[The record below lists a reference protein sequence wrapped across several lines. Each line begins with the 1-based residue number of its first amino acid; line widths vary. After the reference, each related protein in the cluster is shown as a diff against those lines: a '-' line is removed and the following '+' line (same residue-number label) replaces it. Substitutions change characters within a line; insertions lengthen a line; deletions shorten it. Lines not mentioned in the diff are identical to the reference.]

1 MELVD
6 HGGNIEN
13 WIQAALRKKQ
23 LKTTLE
29 VFYYIS
35 VIWTCSDLV
44 YLSSILKVKKTAL
57 KSNKV

>member
-23 LKTTLE
+23 LQTTLE

-35 VIWTCSDLV
+35 VIWTCSELV
-44 YLSSILKVKKTAL
+44 SFLYFEGKKQL
-57 KSNKV
+57 

>member
-23 LKTTLE
+23 LQTTLE
-29 VFYYIS
+29 VFYYYFLYFGHL
-35 VIWTCSDLV
+35 DLQ
-44 YLSSILKVKKTAL
+44 
-57 KSNKV
+57 

>member
-35 VIWTCSDLV
+35 VIWTCSELV
-44 YLSSILKVKKTAL
+44 YLSSILKVKKQL
-57 KSNKV
+57 